1 MGFTLTLHK
10 SCNKQVYPPQLAQ
23 AAHGMQVD
31 LRHLWSQGASTQQH
45 IPLQGHRQK
54 RLQRFQ
60 GMRYILDGLEKRHV
74 YTDARH
80 LPGFFSRE
88 QDNDVQKKWGLQNA
102 TFLKERWLKFFMT
115 SWQLSEPPNLAPPKS
130 PVVDWV
136 LGFNAHDN
144 KNPKTNFCL
153 NRRLTYF
160 VNFGTIFEFLQEVFF
175 QYFLSMPGL
184 TGAKP
189 SQGSSA
195 SHPHPPSFGNP
206 GAVQVKPGHP
216 GCNPVGSA
224 LDPFG

>member
-1 MGFTLTLHK
+1 MYILMLSVRQNIWG
-10 SCNKQVYPPQLAQ
+10 
-23 AAHGMQVD
+23 AHGF
-31 LRHLWSQGASTQQH
+31 HTHSSQILQQEKTLPNWPKLPMGCRWTSDTFGLKVPALSSTYH
-45 IPLQGHRQK
+45 CKGTVKNACR
-54 RLQRFQ
+54 QRFQ

-80 LPGFFSRE
+80 LPGFFSSE

-153 NRRLTYF
+153 NRRL
-160 VNFGTIFEFLQEVFF
+160 
-175 QYFLSMPGL
+175 
-184 TGAKP
+184 A
-189 SQGSSA
+189 
-195 SHPHPPSFGNP
+195 
-206 GAVQVKPGHP
+206 
-216 GCNPVGSA
+216 
-224 LDPFG
+224 

>member
-1 MGFTLTLHK
+1 MGSHSLFTNLATRK
-10 SCNKQVYPPQLAQ
+10 NPPQLAQ

-54 RLQRFQ
+54 RLQAAIPRDEIHPWWPWKTSCIYRCKTSS
-60 GMRYILDGLEKRHV
+60 GI
-74 YTDARH
+74 
-80 LPGFFSRE
+80 FFKWTR
-88 QDNDVQKKWGLQNA
+88 QWCTKKWGLQNA

-153 NRRLTYF
+153 NRRL
-160 VNFGTIFEFLQEVFF
+160 
-175 QYFLSMPGL
+175 
-184 TGAKP
+184 A
-189 SQGSSA
+189 
-195 SHPHPPSFGNP
+195 
-206 GAVQVKPGHP
+206 
-216 GCNPVGSA
+216 
-224 LDPFG
+224 